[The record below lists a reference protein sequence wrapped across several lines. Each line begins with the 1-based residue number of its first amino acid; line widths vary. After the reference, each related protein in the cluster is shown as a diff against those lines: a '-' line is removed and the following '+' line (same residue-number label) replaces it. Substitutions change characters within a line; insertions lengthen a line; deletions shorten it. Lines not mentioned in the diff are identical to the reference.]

1 MERRKFTRE
10 FKLEAVLL
18 IKERGVSCPGVAGP
32 WCASVAVA
40 RLGEEARR
48 GCGPGLSWPR
58 PDEARTARDRAS
70 QARGHQAEGRARH
83 PKKSRGL
90 LREGID
96 VKFGFI
102 AKHRGIWPAAWLC
115 EALGVSRGG
124 FYAWLTRPRSQ
135 RSRSDEELGA
145 KVRAS
150 FVASDRTYGTRRVWK
165 DMLAEGLSCGLNRIE
180 RLMRLQALKARPR
193 RRRLPPDLGER
204 QATAVAANVLER
216 TFDASAPNRKWIA
229 DFTYVWTAEGW
240 LYVAAVIDLFSRRVV
255 GWSMRAAMT
264 AQLVT
269 DALVMA
275 IWRRGKPDALL
286 HHSDRGSQYTSEQF
300 QKLMA
305 DHGVVYSMSRSGNVW
320 DNAAMESFF
329 SSLKTERTGRKTYRT
344 RDEARAD
351 VFDYIERFYN
361 AKRRHSTIGYLSPM
375 EFERQAGFA

>member
-1 MERRKFTRE
+1 M
-10 FKLEAVLL
+10 
-18 IKERGVSCPGVAGP
+18 
-32 WCASVAVA
+32 
-40 RLGEEARR
+40 
-48 GCGPGLSWPR
+48 
-58 PDEARTARDRAS
+58 
-70 QARGHQAEGRARH
+70 
-83 PKKSRGL
+83 
-90 LREGID
+90 
-96 VKFGFI
+96 KFGFI
-102 AKHRGIWPAAWLC
+102 AKHRGVWPAGWLC

-150 FVASDRTYGTRRVWK
+150 FVTSDRTYGARRVWK
-165 DMLAEGLSCGLNRIE
+165 DILAEGLSCGLHRIE

-193 RRRLPPDLGER
+193 RR
-204 QATAVAANVLER
+204 
-216 TFDASAPNRKWIA
+216 PNRKWIA

-286 HHSDRGSQYTSEQF
+286 HHSDRGSQYTSDQF

-305 DHGVVYSMSRSGNVW
+305 DHGVVCSMSRPGNVW

-361 AKRRHSTIGYLSPM
+361 PKRRHSTIGYLSPM
-375 EFERQAGFA
+375 EFESQAGLA